1 MIKKSESS
9 AEARLGRNDPQL
21 TTECYGSLSATREPG
36 PGRAGIWEC
45 GMGMDEQGSI
55 GVRRHLIE
63 LRAQRQVFRT
73 MQAAHSSPSFSRV
86 GRLPAWVWRKGRA
99 LMWFG
104 AHFGGLTQILNS
116 AQPTRDAGWMGDRVD
131 GCGIDKQW
139 WYKRYKTARV
149 AREKWRSRRGLSVMV
164 RRYLGGGLPPSVM
177 FFNSCQT
184 IPLFIPKL
192 PSLFGAVESLPLL
205 HLLRRAESVEET
217 GSYAARCSSR

>member
-36 PGRAGIWEC
+36 PGRTGIWEC
-45 GMGMDEQGSI
+45 GMGMDEQGAI

-149 AREKWRSRRGLSVMV
+149 AREKWRSRRGLSRSCFSILVK
-164 RRYLGGGLPPSVM
+164 RFPSP
-177 FFNSCQT
+177 FPSCQV
-184 IPLFIPKL
+184 
-192 PSLFGAVESLPLL
+192 SLV
-205 HLLRRAESVEET
+205 LLRVFLFFICCEELSLLKRLAHT
-217 GSYAARCSSR
+217 QRCSSR

>member
-45 GMGMDEQGSI
+45 GMGMDEQGSM

-86 GRLPAWVWRKGRA
+86 GCLPAWVWRKGRA
-99 LMWFG
+99 LMWLG

-131 GCGIDKQW
+131 GGGIDKQW

-149 AREKWRSRRGLSVMV
+149 AREKWRSRRGLSRSCFSILVK
-164 RRYLGGGLPPSVM
+164 RFPSSIP
-177 FFNSCQT
+177 SCQV
-184 IPLFIPKL
+184 
-192 PSLFGAVESLPLL
+192 SLV
-205 HLLRRAESVEET
+205 LLRVFLFFACCEELNLFRGMVHT
-217 GSYAARCSSR
+217 QRCSSR